1 MQRDEPLQ
9 PRAECA
15 SIRSQPNERLFRV
28 VCRAVAIREAGRRWQ
43 QSVQN
48 ISWRLDTQR
57 HRATEFGCAVHG
69 DCAYRDSEQR
79 RLQHG
84 VGEPRRQSA
93 FRRRNASGM
102 VQYGGGTPAEWFNT
116 AAYADPAPYTYGS
129 SKPNSLV
136 ADWGK
141 NVTLSLFRQFHVGL
155 GENRYFEFRAEAFNL
170 FNNVV
175 FGYPDSSLAD
185 SNFGRVTSQSNQ
197 PRQLQGGLKFYF

>member
-84 VGEPRRQSA
+84 GYNTEWANLVGNPHS
-93 FRRRNASGM
+93 
-102 VQYGGGTPAEWFNT
+102 VGGTPAEWFNT